1 MSSRSL
7 ARTQQLGES
16 PWIPVSQPSS
26 ASEQQSSHALA
37 GSTGLTTH
45 ALRSSLQTSHRSFF
59 LLLGDRAKA
68 HAQIVN
74 LHFLLGQSIAGLAN
88 PTDGELENRTRG
100 RREANDVP
108 GLAAQKKNPR
118 PTVLWCYKK
127 DLGFTSNR
135 KKREGKVKREVKRG
149 QREVGEMDP
158 FELFVSVTDVRY
170 T

>member
-1 MSSRSL
+1 MSGANATSRRKPL
-7 ARTQQLGES
+7 DPR
-16 PWIPVSQPSS
+16 IP
-26 ASEQQSSHALA
+26 ALI
-37 GSTGLTTH
+37 SN
-45 ALRSSLQTSHRSFF
+45 SLQTSHRSFF
-59 LLLGDRAKA
+59 LLLGDKAKA

-88 PTDGELENRTRG
+88 PTDGTYQLFVCIEREDGRLIFRILKKNKNRI
-100 RREANDVP
+100 
-108 GLAAQKKNPR
+108 AQKKNPR

-149 QREVGEMDP
+149 QREAGDMDP

>member
-1 MSSRSL
+1 MEGKR
-7 ARTQQLGES
+7 
-16 PWIPVSQPSS
+16 
-26 ASEQQSSHALA
+26 
-37 GSTGLTTH
+37 
-45 ALRSSLQTSHRSFF
+45 
-59 LLLGDRAKA
+59 K
-68 HAQIVN
+68 
-74 LHFLLGQSIAGLAN
+74 
-88 PTDGELENRTRG
+88 
-100 RREANDVP
+100 REANEVP
-108 GLAAQKKNPR
+108 VLAAQKKNPR